1 MMIRDFGLNT
11 NLLETN
17 VLNLRVVLRL
27 VFVFVGDAFSALL
40 TERRGR
46 ISSTIEDTERRSEKI
61 LIKVKMR
68 TETRDLAE
76 IGREEVRKQVPQLIA
91 QEKLRVATQLEIDIR
106 QFQDKRNQALEMARK
121 QNAQRVAEKIFNLA
135 FASSERIL
143 MQGLQSKKLIHSK
156 QKELNEIYLRRIGCQ
171 LKSN

>member
-1 MMIRDFGLNT
+1 MIRDFGLNT

-27 VFVFVGDAFSALL
+27 VFVFVGDAVSTLL
-40 TERRGR
+40 SERRAR

-61 LIKVKMR
+61 RMKVKLR
-68 TETRDLAE
+68 RETRDFALA
-76 IGREEVRKQVPQLIA
+76 GSVEVRKQIPQLIA
-91 QEKLRVATQLEIDIR
+91 QEKLRVSTQLEIDMN

-121 QNAQRVAEKIFNLA
+121 QNAQHVATKIFNLA
-135 FASSERIL
+135 FESSERIL
-143 MQGLQSKKLIHSK
+143 IQGLQSKKLIHSK
-156 QKELNEIYLRRIGCQ
+156 QKELNEIYLQRISCQ